1 MSRRRRYSKRD
12 DPAGA
17 KAVLLFLAAG
27 YLLTAFNQNPLLVS
41 LGGGV
46 IFTLIFWL
54 VWTLLYWKRRRRA
67 RWAASG
73 QLYDDLTDQ
82 EFEFAVA
89 ELFRLQGF
97 QAQVTRRSNDRG
109 IDVYLKKNGQR
120 AAVQCK
126 QYRENVAP
134 AHIREFIGALHG
146 AGLQQGYFV
155 TTSDYSR
162 LSQEAAKNS
171 EYAIYLV
178 NGQMLGWWQQKAQ
191 ERIGGKSPRT
201 AFIPT
206 AWWLRLQKGQRTVVF
221 GLLLLVTL
229 TAATAGSYVAGVILS
244 NALGN
249 FFS

>member
-1 MSRRRRYSKRD
+1 M
-12 DPAGA
+12 
-17 KAVLLFLAAG
+17 LF
-27 YLLTAFNQNPLLVS
+27 T
-41 LGGGV
+41 
-46 IFTLIFWL
+46 IIFWL
-54 VWTLLYWKRRRRA
+54 VWTLLYWKRRKRA
-67 RWAASG
+67 QWAASG

-126 QYRENVAP
+126 QYRENIAP

-162 LSQEAAKNS
+162 LSQEAAENS
-171 EYAIYLV
+171 EYTIHLI
-178 NGQMLGWWQQKAQ
+178 NGRMLGQWQLQAQ
-191 ERIGGKSPRT
+191 GRIGGKSPRT
-201 AFIPT
+201 AFIP
-206 AWWLRLQKGQRTVVF
+206 ALWWSSLRKGQRAVIF

-229 TAATAGSYVAGVILS
+229 AAATAGSYAAGVIIS
-244 NALGN
+244 GTLGSL
-249 FFS
+249 FL